1 MDLVVVILSIFSVIS
16 LSVIVF
22 LIKDRM
28 TKHESNNLGD
38 QLEKKITNSI
48 EAIYEKREEDFKKV
62 SKENIENVID
72 PFKKRIKEFEEEVR
86 KNTTQQ
92 HEFHTKTKVTID
104 NLIEQ
109 TNQIT
114 SDANKLT
121 KALSGESKTQG
132 DYGELKLQMLLENS
146 GLEENVHYKLQK
158 SFTVKT
164 EGDISREIPDA
175 VIYLPQNR
183 NIIIDSKFSFTAY
196 NDYCNTD
203 AKEEKEKHG
212 KNLTKNIRERINDL
226 STTKY
231 SQIKELNTPDIIF
244 MFLGIDDSLS
254 VALKFDPELV
264 SFADK
269 KRIALVSPSIL
280 HISIKMVE
288 NLWRLDGQRDS
299 VVKVY
304 EEAQK
309 LVDKLHGF
317 TNVMDSLGISIAQ
330 SQKKYD
336 DARNK
341 LIDGKGSM
349 SSKIEGLV
357 SLGAKESK
365 KLIDDS

>member
-1 MDLVVVILSIFSVIS
+1 M
-16 LSVIVF
+16 
-22 LIKDRM
+22 
-28 TKHESNNLGD
+28 
-38 QLEKKITNSI
+38 
-48 EAIYEKREEDFKKV
+48 
-62 SKENIENVID
+62 
-72 PFKKRIKEFEEEVR
+72 
-86 KNTTQQ
+86 
-92 HEFHTKTKVTID
+92 
-104 NLIEQ
+104 
-109 TNQIT
+109 
-114 SDANKLT
+114 T

-146 GLEENVHYKLQK
+146 GLEENIHYKLQK
-158 SFTVKT
+158 SFTVKI
-164 EGDISREIPDA
+164 EGDVSREIPDA

-203 AKEEKEKHG
+203 VKEEKEKHG
-212 KNLTKNIRERINDL
+212 KSLTKNIRERINDL
-226 STTKY
+226 SSTKY
-231 SQIKELNTPDIIF
+231 SQIEELNTPDIIF

-254 VALKFDPELV
+254 VALKYDPELV

-288 NLWRLDGQRDS
+288 NLWRLDGQRES
-299 VVKVY
+299 VIKVY

-317 TNVMDSLGISIAQ
+317 TNVMDSLGTSIAQ

-365 KLIDDS
+365 KLTDDS